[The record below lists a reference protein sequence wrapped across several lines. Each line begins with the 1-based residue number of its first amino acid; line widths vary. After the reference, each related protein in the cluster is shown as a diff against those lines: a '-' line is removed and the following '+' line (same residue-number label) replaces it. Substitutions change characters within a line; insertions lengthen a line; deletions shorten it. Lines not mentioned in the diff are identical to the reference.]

1 MTTLADKFVEAGA
14 RAAQPYAFNDAFWLA
29 RRAPDHHQRHVQA
42 NARRHARDVLLA
54 VLPMVAEDIHA
65 VIGNAWCVGL
75 GDDAES
81 TIREALLAL
90 AADLAREG

>member
-1 MTTLADKFVEAGA
+1 MTTLADKLADRLVEAGA
-14 RAAQPYAFNDAFWLA
+14 RAARNSKAWPEVFSPGSAELLT
-29 RRAPDHHQRHVQA
+29 RA
-42 NARRHARDVLLA
+42 VLLA

-65 VIGNAWCVGL
+65 IIGNAWCVGL